1 MQTLPNTAI
10 SKAGD
15 RQLSTDTTI
24 HRRQTRPVKVSN
36 VTIGGG
42 YPWWCNP

>member
-10 SKAGD
+10 SK
-15 RQLSTDTTI
+15 LVIVNSTDTTI

-36 VTIGGG
+36 VTIGG

>member
-15 RQLSTDTTI
+15 RQLSDTTI
-24 HRRQTRPVKVSN
+24 HRRQTRPVKV